1 MPHIDVFH
9 RAGTFSLAIHSPQ
22 QYVSLTLL
30 SRTAFRNRFFAG
42 AQNDNA
48 ALGRECRKRKGV
60 RETTVPGT
68 LVISGTGDRY
78 IRISLS
84 AADHRC
90 IDSDVI

>member
-1 MPHIDVFH
+1 M
-9 RAGTFSLAIHSPQ
+9 
-22 QYVSLTLL
+22 SLTLL
-30 SRTAFRNRFFAG
+30 SRTAFGTRFFAN
-42 AQNDNA
+42 AQDDNA
-48 ALGRECRKRKGV
+48 SFGRECGKRKGV

-84 AADHRC
+84 AADHRR

>member
-1 MPHIDVFH
+1 M
-9 RAGTFSLAIHSPQ
+9 
-22 QYVSLTLL
+22 SLTLL
-30 SRTAFRNRFFAG
+30 FRTAFGTRFFAV
-42 AQNDNA
+42 AQDDNA
-48 ALGRECRKRKGV
+48 SFGRECRKRKGV

-84 AADHRC
+84 AADHRR